1 MKARS
6 ARLQTCLLRRFAL
19 KGQGHRLRRAD
30 LFNFKAQ
37 RAQSRLKPHS
47 PRHGGRAPKTR
58 RIRHAHPRPVI
69 HKPGAYGG
77 HNLRRNASQW
87 FCQQEVGLYQHTR
100 TGAQGAK
107 PPKKSIA
114 KEPGTPEIPLT
125 PVSPVSRS
133 NGSRAEEYVL
143 LSADKVRT
151 AQGQEYVKLS
161 LSLDGKHY
169 TVWGRDSAL
178 AALEIG
184 TILKTELKQ
193 NKGAYF
199 LDSYEVTEEAV
210 A

>member
-6 ARLQTCLLRRFAL
+6 ARLQTCLLRRLSL

-77 HNLRRNASQW
+77 HNLRRGAGKGL
-87 FCQQEVGLYQHTR
+87 CQQKIGLYQHAR

-107 PPKKSIA
+107 LRQAGSVHDFA
-114 KEPGTPEIPLT
+114 H
-125 PVSPVSRS
+125 SPAQAGVMII
-133 NGSRAEEYVL
+133 L
-143 LSADKVRT
+143 LLQ
-151 AQGQEYVKLS
+151 QGHGQ
-161 LSLDGKHY
+161 
-169 TVWGRDSAL
+169 
-178 AALEIG
+178 
-184 TILKTELKQ
+184 
-193 NKGAYF
+193 
-199 LDSYEVTEEAV
+199 
-210 A
+210 